1 METEKTITINING
14 GYGRVIASTG
24 VIKKLALDTGR
35 TINIVTG
42 YPEIFMN
49 NPYIN
54 KVYNLH
60 HEYLYDDHIKGTEY
74 KEPEPYKLQGYID
87 GELHM
92 INGFS
97 KELLAED
104 IYLKPDLHFTDE
116 ELKEAEVFVKQME
129 KPLILFQPW
138 GSSGGKSKDGKTMVE
153 DQSFRSIPLE
163 FAKKV
168 YDELS
173 KDYTVVLV
181 KSPDQ
186 LGWKEALTLPHMPLR
201 KIFALIPY
209 AKGIVACDS
218 ALQHACAALDKGAFV
233 FWGSTN
239 SNQLGYE
246 LHRNIEGE
254 TTKNQ
259 FNPVRVPGN
268 DMDAQKRYVNTWNY
282 LNDELIKEIK
292 NELAN

>member
-1 METEKTITINING
+1 METEKIITINING

-42 YPEIFMN
+42 YPEIFVN

-54 KVYNLH
+54 KVYSLN

-87 GELHM
+87 GELH
-92 INGFS
+92 IVNGFA
-97 KELLAED
+97 KELINENT
-104 IYLKPDLHFTDE
+104 YLKPDLHFTNE
-116 ELKEAEVFVKQME
+116 ELKEAEEFVKKME
-129 KPLILFQPW
+129 KPLILYQPW
-138 GSSGGKSKDGKTMVE
+138 GSSGGKTKDKETMLE
-153 DQSFRSIPLE
+153 DPSFRSIPNE
-163 FAKKV
+163 FAKKI

-173 KDYTVVLV
+173 KEYTVVLV
-181 KSPDQ
+181 KAPDQ
-186 LGWKEALTLPHMPLR
+186 LGWKTALTLPHMPLR

-209 AKGIVACDS
+209 AKGIIACDS
-218 ALQHACAALDKGAFV
+218 ALQHACAALDKRAFV

-239 SNQLGYE
+239 SNQLGYD
-246 LHRNIEGE
+246 LHRNFEGE
-254 TTKNQ
+254 MTKNQ

-268 DMDAQKRYVNTWNY
+268 DFDSGKRYSKVWDY
-282 LNDELIKEIK
+282 LNDEIIKEMYD
-292 NELAN
+292 ELSK